1 MAGNTWP
8 TGPGCGR
15 LVGMTHIAV
24 QLYSLR
30 DLLGEDQRDATLSQ
44 LSAWGLTEVEAFAID
59 QFDWLPDALARHGLT
74 SPTAHANVIGPDQAK
89 LFEIAGQIGCHT
101 IFQPYFPP
109 EKWASK
115 EGIDELA
122 SLLNDAAVKGAERG
136 VKVGYHNHDFEF
148 AYDFDGVNSFD
159 YFVSQL
165 ADEVDLEIDTM
176 WVSFGGQDVL
186 AWLDRLGDK
195 VTYLHVKDGLLNG
208 NHEEPNLV
216 LGTGEMDVA
225 GVLESSP
232 GRGWVLEFDDCATD
246 MMEAVGASI
255 AYINEKVKNK

>member
-1 MAGNTWP
+1 
-8 TGPGCGR
+8 
-15 LVGMTHIAV
+15 MTHIAV

-30 DLLGEDQRDATLSQ
+30 DLMGEDQRDATFAQ
-44 LSAWGLTEVEAFAID
+44 LADWGLTEVEAFAVEM
-59 QFDWLPDALARHGLT
+59 FPWLPDALSRHGLT
-74 SPTAHANVIGPDQAK
+74 SPTAHANVIGPDQDAIFEMAK
-89 LFEIAGQIGCHT
+89 QIGCHT
-101 IFQPYFPP
+101 VFQPYFPP
-109 EKWASK
+109 EKWTTT

-122 SLLNDAAVKGAERG
+122 TLLNETAVKAAAHGLA
-136 VKVGYHNHDFEF
+136 VGYHNHDFEF
-148 AYDFDGVNSFD
+148 ATDLDGVNSFD
-159 YFVSQL
+159 YFVSKL
-165 ADEVDLEIDTM
+165 SDEVALEIDTM
-176 WVSFGGQDVL
+176 WVSFGGHDVL
-186 AWLDRLGDK
+186 AWLEKLGDK

-232 GRGWVLEFDDCATD
+232 ARGWVLEFDDCATD